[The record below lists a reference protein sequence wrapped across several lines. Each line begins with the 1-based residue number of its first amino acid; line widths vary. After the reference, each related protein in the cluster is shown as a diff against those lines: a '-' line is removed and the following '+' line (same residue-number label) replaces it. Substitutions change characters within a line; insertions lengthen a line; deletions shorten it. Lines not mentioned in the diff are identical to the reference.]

1 VVDRSIW
8 SGILWYVSSQLI
20 SCLLIWQGGLDCRYL
35 VSELRPKA
43 FKPISL
49 TTVSTP
55 HRGSPFADYLIDNV
69 IGRERLPS
77 LLSLLETMRL
87 PQSGDGT
94 AFEALG
100 TKAMKE
106 FNSTV
111 VNRDDVDYFSWGAS
125 FEPGLLDTFRW
136 PHSVI
141 LAKEGPNDG
150 LVSVE
155 SAKWGEYRGTL
166 LGVNH
171 LDLVG
176 WVNQVR
182 YALSGWTGNP
192 IAFKPATFYLEIA
205 DYLAEQGH

>member
-1 VVDRSIW
+1 M
-8 SGILWYVSSQLI
+8 
-20 SCLLIWQGGLDCRYL
+20 
-35 VSELRPKA
+35 SELRPKS

-55 HRGSPFADYLIDNV
+55 HRGSPFADYVIDNV
-69 IGRERLPS
+69 IGRDRLPS
-77 LLSLLETMRL
+77 LLSLMETLRL

-111 VNRDDVDYFSWGAS
+111 VNRDDVQYYSWGAS
-125 FEPGLLDTFRW
+125 IEPGLLDTFRW

-182 YALSGWTGNP
+182 YALSGLTGNK
-192 IAFKPATFYLEIA
+192 ITFKPATFYLEIA
-205 DYLAEQGH
+205 DYLAEQGY